1 MPTPARLVL
10 FSILVLGFLPG
21 GSEAAIPVF
30 DADRAWEHLEKQVSF
45 GPRDPGSEGHAACLD
60 WMLEHLREHA
70 DAVRPHSFVFADPY
84 SDRTIQATNVL
95 ASFRPELE
103 PRIAIAAHW
112 DTRPRADR
120 DPDPARRDEPILG
133 ANDGGSGTA
142 VLLALAEILAEN
154 PPPVGVDLLLFDAE
168 DWGEEGDPDH
178 YLIGSRRYVQDH
190 PRYRPRALVLLDLVG
205 DADLNIP
212 MEAYS
217 LQAAPSLTRMVF
229 QRAMAL
235 GLPAFS
241 PVRGPAVLDDHV
253 PFLQAGIPAVNLI
266 DFDYPQWHTTAD
278 TLDACSPES
287 LDQLGTLVLHLLW
300 RDFAVER

>member
-1 MPTPARLVL
+1 MVRRFLAALAVAGVLAPIGSARAAVPA
-10 FSILVLGFLPG
+10 
-21 GSEAAIPVF
+21 F
-30 DADRAWEHLEKQVSF
+30 DADRAWAHLEKQVSF
-45 GPRDPGSEGHAACLD
+45 GPRMPGSEGHRACLD

-70 DAVRPHSFVFADPY
+70 DTVEPHVFVFDDPY
-84 SDRTIQATNVL
+84 SDAAIQATNIR

-120 DPDPARRDEPILG
+120 ETDPERAAQPILG

-142 VLLALAEILAEN
+142 ILLALAEIFAEN
-154 PPPVGVDLLLFDAE
+154 PPPVGVDLLFFDAE
-168 DWGEEGDPDH
+168 DWGEEGDPEH
-178 YLIGSRRYVQDH
+178 YLIGSKRFVRDF

-205 DADLNIP
+205 DADLTIP
-212 MEAYS
+212 MEGYS
-217 LQAAPSLTRMVF
+217 LQLAPSLTRMVF

-235 GLPAFS
+235 GLPAFVPERGQ
-241 PVRGPAVLDDHV
+241 PVYDDHV

-266 DFDYPQWHTTAD
+266 DFDFPAWHTLDD

-287 LDQLGTLVLHLLW
+287 LGQVGTLVVHVLW
-300 RDFAVER
+300 EDFAAGR